1 MIALPH
7 HHIDDHQEF
16 VLDQLIPL
24 IVGHARAS
32 GAPSKI
38 VVLAAFLA
46 LATILQC
53 EGMERSALLQAIDTA
68 RLTER
73 EASEV
78 LH

>member
-1 MIALPH
+1 MMPLH
-7 HHIDDHQEF
+7 QYRIDDHQEF
-16 VLDQLIPL
+16 VLEQLIPL
-24 IVGHARAS
+24 IVGHARTS
-32 GAPSKI
+32 GVPSKT
-38 VVLAAFLA
+38 VVLTSFVA

-53 EGMERSALLQAIDTA
+53 EGIERSALLQAIDSA

>member
-1 MIALPH
+1 MTLLAHRCIE
-7 HHIDDHQEF
+7 DHLAF
-16 VLDQLIPL
+16 LLDQLIPL
-24 IVGHARAS
+24 IIDHARAS
-32 GAPSKI
+32 GAPSKT
-38 VVLAAFLA
+38 VALAAFLA

-53 EGMERSALLQAIDTA
+53 EGIERSTLLQAIDAA

>member
-1 MIALPH
+1 MTLLARRCIE
-7 HHIDDHQEF
+7 DHQEF
-16 VLDQLIPL
+16 LLDQLIPL
-24 IVGHARAS
+24 IVGHARACDV
-32 GAPSKI
+32 PSKT

-53 EGMERSALLQAIDTA
+53 EGMERSTLLQAIDTA
-68 RLTER
+68 RLTQR

>member
-1 MIALPH
+1 MTLLARHCIE
-7 HHIDDHQEF
+7 DHQEF
-16 VLDQLIPL
+16 VLDNLIPL
-24 IVGHARAS
+24 IVGYAHAS
-32 GAPSKI
+32 GAPSKTI
-38 VVLAAFLA
+38 ALTAFLA

-53 EGMERSALLQAIDTA
+53 EGMERSVLLQAIDAA

>member
-1 MIALPH
+1 MNLPARH
-7 HHIDDHQEF
+7 CIEDHQEF
-16 VLDQLIPL
+16 VLDKMIPL
-24 IVGHARAS
+24 IVDHARAS
-32 GAPSKI
+32 GAPSKT
-38 VVLAAFLA
+38 VALAAFLA

-53 EGMERSALLQAIDTA
+53 EGMERSVLLQAIDTA

>member
-1 MIALPH
+1 MMPFRQYR
-7 HHIDDHQEF
+7 IDDHQAF
-16 VLDQLIPL
+16 VLEQLTPL
-24 IVGHARAS
+24 IVGHARAN

-38 VVLAAFLA
+38 VALAAFLA

-53 EGMERSALLQAIDTA
+53 EGMERGALLEAIDTA

>member
-1 MIALPH
+1 MMTFRQYR
-7 HHIDDHQEF
+7 IDDHQEF
-16 VLDQLIPL
+16 VLEQLIPL
-24 IVGHARAS
+24 LVDHARAS
-32 GAPSKI
+32 GVPSKT
-38 VVLAAFLA
+38 VVLTAFIA

-68 RLTER
+68 RLTAR